1 YVCSVCSYKSK
12 RHYNVEVH
20 LKIHEKN
27 RPRPFEC
34 DVCKKCFCRAHDLE
48 RHKVIHQEKMYEC
61 ELCGKKFGRLD
72 SLKRH
77 V

>member
-1 YVCSVCSYKSK
+1 CSVCGHKSK

-20 LKIHEKN
+20 LKTHEKN

-34 DVCKKCFCRAHDLE
+34 EVCKKCFCRSHDLE
-48 RHKVIHQEKMYEC
+48 RHKVSHQDKMYSC

-77 V
+77 